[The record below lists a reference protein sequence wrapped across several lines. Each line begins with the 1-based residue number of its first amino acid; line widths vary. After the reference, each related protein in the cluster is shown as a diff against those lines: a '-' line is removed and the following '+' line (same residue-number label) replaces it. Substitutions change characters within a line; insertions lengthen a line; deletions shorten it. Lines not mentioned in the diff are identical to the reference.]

1 METVEINGF
10 LIDEFNQ
17 HGLEA
22 GKTQGIC
29 PLCSSSRKPENRKAK
44 CASYDWERG
53 LGTCHNCDSTF
64 QLHTYKRK
72 GKSTREYVKPD
83 TTGYVVSEKIINW
96 FAERGIS
103 EQTLS
108 ELKVREGKEYMPQ
121 TGKLENAIQFNY
133 YMGMDLI
140 NIKYRDGRKN
150 FKLYK
155 GAEKIFYNINSVV
168 NHDWCVIVEG
178 EMDVL
183 ALHEAGIKNVISV
196 PNGATLN
203 SNNLDY
209 LDNCIDYLDDKE
221 KIILAVDADEPGQ
234 ALRNEFIR
242 RLGAEVCYLVDF
254 EGDKDANDYLLKHG
268 KEKLCDVINKATQ
281 VPLEG
286 VSTLRD
292 LENDLLDFVHNGFKP
307 GYQVGLP
314 NFDKIFSTYTSQ
326 FITVTG
332 IPSSG
337 KSDFVDQ
344 MCVGY
349 NRNYG
354 WKTAFASPE
363 NKPNYLH
370 AHKLIRKTWE
380 GMPTKDD
387 VGTSKWKQVTD
398 HVNDNYFF
406 IDMDRYTLDE
416 VLKKGGELVKR
427 KGIKCLV
434 IDPYNKVRDVNCKT
448 EDVNRY
454 TMEYLTKIEVF
465 AKKYDVLVFIVAHPT
480 KMYKDKDGQIEEPTM
495 YNIKGGGE
503 WYDASYHGILVHRD
517 YEAKTVKAKVLKVK
531 FQNLGENGA
540 EAHFTWEPKS
550 GSYIPL
556 ATKSGNAPTEFWIDI
571 NIKGRINRSPEPF
584 HSTDVWKQIYKY
596 YKYYYDKHRKSI

>member
-17 HGLEA
+17 HGLEE
-22 GKTQGIC
+22 GKTQGTC

-53 LGTCHNCDSTF
+53 LGTCHNCDTSF

-72 GKSTREYVKPD
+72 GESTREYVKPE
-83 TTGYVVSEKIINW
+83 TTGYVVSEKITKW
-96 FAERGIS
+96 FDERGIS
-103 EQTLS
+103 EQTLID
-108 ELKVREGKEYMPQ
+108 LKVREGKEFMPQ

-168 NHDWCVIVEG
+168 GYDWCVIVEG

-183 ALHEAGIKNVISV
+183 AFHEAGIKNVISV

-209 LDNCIDYLDDKE
+209 LDNCIDYLDGKE

-234 ALRNEFIR
+234 ALKQEFIR

-254 EGDKDANDYLLKHG
+254 GNVKDANDYLLHYG
-268 KEKLCDVINKATQ
+268 PEELRNVITYASQ

-292 LENDLLDFVHNGFKP
+292 VEGELLDFVHNGFKP
-307 GYQVGLP
+307 GFQVGLD

-344 MCVGY
+344 MCIGY
-349 NRNYG
+349 NKNYG
-354 WKTAFASPE
+354 WKTAYASPE

-370 AHKLIRKTWE
+370 AHKLMRKTWE
-380 GMPTKDD
+380 GMPTKAD
-387 VGTSKWKQVTD
+387 VGSSKWKQVTD

-416 VLKKGGELVKR
+416 VLSKGAELVKR

-434 IDPYNKVRDVNCKT
+434 IDPYNKVRDTNCKT

-465 AKKYDVLVFIVAHPT
+465 AKKYDVLVIVVAHPT

-503 WYDASYHGILVHRD
+503 WYDASYHGLLVHRD

-550 GSYIPL
+550 GSYIPM
-556 ATKSGNAPTEFWIDI
+556 A
-571 NIKGRINRSPEPF
+571 
-584 HSTDVWKQIYKY
+584 TDVMQGEPMPWEK
-596 YKYYYDKHRKSI
+596 

>member
-17 HGLEA
+17 HSLEE

-29 PLCSSSRKPENRKAK
+29 PLCSSSRKPKNQKAK
-44 CASYDWERG
+44 CASY
-53 LGTCHNCDSTF
+53 
-64 QLHTYKRK
+64 
-72 GKSTREYVKPD
+72 
-83 TTGYVVSEKIINW
+83 
-96 FAERGIS
+96 
-103 EQTLS
+103 
-108 ELKVREGKEYMPQ
+108 REGKEFMPQ

-155 GAEKIFYNINSVV
+155 GAEKVFYNINSVV

-183 ALHEAGIKNVISV
+183 AFHEAGIKNVISV

-209 LDNCIDYLDDKE
+209 LDNCIDYLDNMD

-234 ALRNEFIR
+234 ALKQEFIR

-254 EGDKDANDYLLKHG
+254 GNVKDANDFLIHYG
-268 KEKLCDVINKATQ
+268 KEELRNVITYASQ

-292 LENDLLDFVHNGFKP
+292 VEGELLDFVHNGFKP
-307 GYQVGLP
+307 GFQVGLE

-344 MCVGY
+344 MCIGY
-349 NRNYG
+349 NKNYG
-354 WKTAFASPE
+354 WKTAYASPE

-370 AHKLIRKTWE
+370 AHKLMRKTWE
-380 GMPTKDD
+380 GMPTKAD
-387 VGTSKWKQVTD
+387 VGTSKWNQVTD

-416 VLKKGGELVKR
+416 VLTKGGELVKR

-434 IDPYNKVRDVNCKT
+434 IDPYNKVRDTNCKT

-465 AKKYDVLVFIVAHPT
+465 AKKFDVLVIVVAHPT
-480 KMYKDKDGQIEEPTM
+480 KMYKDKDGKIEEPTM

-503 WYDASYHGILVHRD
+503 WYDASYHGLLVHRD

-540 EAHFTWEPKS
+540 EAHFNWEPKS

-556 ATKSGNAPTEFWIDI
+556 ATDTIQK
-571 NIKGRINRSPEPF
+571 EPMP
-584 HSTDVWKQIYKY
+584 WEK
-596 YKYYYDKHRKSI
+596 

>member
-72 GKSTREYVKPD
+72 GKSTRDYVKPD
-83 TTGYVVSEKIINW
+83 FDGHTASEKIINW

-103 EQTLS
+103 EQTLN
-108 ELKVREGKEYMPQ
+108 ELKVRESKEFMPQ

-556 ATKSGNAPTEFWIDI
+556 AADI
-571 NIKGRINRSPEPF
+571 AEDEAMPWE
-584 HSTDVWKQIYKY
+584 
-596 YKYYYDKHRKSI
+596 

>member
-10 LIDEFNQ
+10 LIDDFNQ
-17 HGLEA
+17 YSLEA
-22 GKTQGIC
+22 GKTQGTC
-29 PLCSSSRKPENRKAK
+29 PLCSADRKPENRKAK

-53 LGTCHNCDSTF
+53 LGTCHNCDSSF

-72 GKSTREYVKPD
+72 GNSTKEYIRPAQPD
-83 TTGYVVSEKIINW
+83 GEYRPVQTKVQDW
-96 FAERGIS
+96 FSDRGIS
-103 EQTLS
+103 LNTLD
-108 ELKVREGKEYMPQ
+108 ELGVTEGPEFMPQ
-121 TGKLENAIQFNY
+121 TGQKENAIQFNY
-133 YMGMDLI
+133 FMGDQLI
-140 NIKYRDGRKN
+140 NVKYRDGRKN

-155 GAEKIFYNINSVV
+155 GAEKIFYNINSIVGY
-168 NHDWCVIVEG
+168 NSCVIVEG

-183 ALHEAGIKNVISV
+183 AFHEAGVKNVISV

-209 LDNCIDYLDDKE
+209 LDNCIDYLEGKD

-234 ALRNEFIR
+234 ALKQEFIR

-254 EGDKDANDYLLKHG
+254 GDVKDANDYLIAHG
-268 KEKLCDVINKATQ
+268 SEKLRNVINTATQ

-307 GYQVGLP
+307 GYQVGLE

-344 MCVGY
+344 MCIGY
-349 NRNYG
+349 NKNYG

-380 GMPTKDD
+380 GLPTTADI
-387 VGTSKWKQVTD
+387 GSEKWNNVTD
-398 HVNDNYFF
+398 HIDDNYFF
-406 IDMDRYTLDE
+406 IDMDRYTLED
-416 VLKKGGELVKR
+416 VLKKGAELVKR

-434 IDPYNKVRDVNCKT
+434 IDPFNKVRDLNCKT

-454 TMEYLTKIEVF
+454 TMEYLTKIETF
-465 AKKYDVLVFIVAHPT
+465 AKKYDVLVIIVAHPT
-480 KMYKDKDGQIEEPTM
+480 KMYKDKDGKIEEPTM

-503 WYDASYHGILVHRD
+503 WYDASYHGLLIHRD
-517 YEAKTVKAKVLKVK
+517 YELKTVKAKVLKVK

-540 EAHFTWEPKS
+540 ESHFTWEPKS

-556 ATKSGNAPTEFWIDI
+556 ASDVVEN
-571 NIKGRINRSPEPF
+571 EPLP
-584 HSTDVWKQIYKY
+584 WE
-596 YKYYYDKHRKSI
+596 